1 MTIPDQSIR
10 LAISRAVVAGK
21 LRACARRAG
30 HTMTARALRNAA
42 DCYSSGSRRALDTL
56 CRISRE
62 EESF

>member
-21 LRACARRAG
+21 LRACARRTG
-30 HTMTARALRNAA
+30 HTMSARALLNAA
-42 DCYSSGSRRALDTL
+42 DRYSSGSRRALDTL
-56 CRISRE
+56 FGVSRE